1 MDKTKKDLRR
11 MEDAGV
17 IVRVE
22 QPTDWCTPM
31 VVGPKKDDVRIC
43 VDLTKL
49 NESVRRERH
58 EMPSVEYTVVR
69 RKNIL
74 KVRCK
79 LWLLAS
85 SVGRRIC
92 LTDNLH
98 HPLWKILF
106 QAIALRHFISAGTL
120 PEKDVKWMTYSSSER
135 RKISTMNAS
144 VKCLEDSGKRMSH

>member
-1 MDKTKKDLRR
+1 MQC
-11 MEDAGV
+11 V

-22 QPTDWCTPM
+22 QPTDWCVHM
-31 VVGPKKDDVRIC
+31 FVVPKKDDVRIC

-58 EMPSVEYTVVR
+58 EMPSVECRPYHGTAIR

-74 KVRCK
+74 KIRCE

-85 SVGRRIC
+85 SVGRLIC

-98 HPLWKILF
+98 HTLLKILF

-120 PEKDVKWMTYSSSER
+120 P
-135 RKISTMNAS
+135 
-144 VKCLEDSGKRMSH
+144 